1 MPAKKKIFDIDVP
14 LINTKARLLSY
25 SIKELDNKTINIDLT
40 RKLKGKGTE
49 IIFKIKVKDDQATA
63 KPIKLRVLP
72 FFIKR
77 MMRKRTSYVED
88 SFSAECKDAWL
99 KIKPFLIAR
108 KKISR
113 AVRKVLRQ
121 EAKTWLISYLKN
133 KTKKEIFSE
142 VIGNRIQKPFSIKL
156 KKIYP
161 LSLCEIRMLEV
172 EKEKEKTEVKTEK
185 VGTPKKEDKKS
196 EQQVEEKDEK
206 PLQKEK
212 IKQNP
217 KKVETDKKET
227 IKKTKKK
234 ATKKKTSSKTKTTKK
249 TTKKAK

>member
-1 MPAKKKIFDIDVP
+1 MPAKKKIFDIEIP
-14 LINTKARLLSY
+14 LTNSKARLLSY

-63 KPIKLRVLP
+63 KPIKLKVLP

-77 MMRKRTSYVED
+77 MMRKRTSYIED

-113 AVRKVLRQ
+113 AVRKTLRQ
-121 EAKTWLISYLKN
+121 EARTWLISYLKN

-142 VIGNRIQKPFSIKL
+142 VIGNRIQKPLSIKL

-185 VGTPKKEDKKS
+185 VSTPKTEDKKS
-196 EQQVEEKDEK
+196 EQQVEEKAE
-206 PLQKEK
+206 KEK
-212 IKQNP
+212 IKEKP
-217 KKVETDKKET
+217 KKVETDKEETTKET
-227 IKKTKKK
+227 SKKPAKKKTKKI
-234 ATKKKTSSKTKTTKK
+234 SSKTKTTKK
-249 TTKKAK
+249 KTKKAK